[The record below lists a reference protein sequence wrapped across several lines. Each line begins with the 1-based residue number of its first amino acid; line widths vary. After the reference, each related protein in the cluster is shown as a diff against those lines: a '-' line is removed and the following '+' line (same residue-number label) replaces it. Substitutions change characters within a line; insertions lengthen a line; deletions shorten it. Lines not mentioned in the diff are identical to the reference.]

1 MNALKEKHDM
11 IHRID
16 PDNPEENPERFEELV
31 RLLEEGSDPAL
42 KAHLEGFH
50 HSDLADAFGLLP
62 KTLRARVLDA
72 LREELDHDLLF
83 ELEDHLRHEI
93 TDNLSAR
100 EVAEVITEMDSDEAV
115 QVLED
120 MGEKERK
127 EILEEVPDE
136 ERGDIEIGL
145 AYPEDSAGRRMQTDF
160 VSVGRNWDVGET
172 IDFLRE
178 EVELPEEFFDVFVV
192 DEKEKPIG
200 VISLSRILRS
210 PRPTLMR
217 EICDETQVIVP
228 AENYGVK
235 ILSIGFFAEL
245 DEAVVWRGP
254 MAVKALKQLIFDAD
268 WGELD
273 YLIIDT
279 PPGTGDV
286 HLSIVQSL
294 PLTGAVVVTTPQPV
308 ALADAKKAVA
318 MLKMDNIKVPVLGL
332 VENMSW
338 FTPKNYPEEKYF
350 IFGEDGGEN
359 LAKSLNLEL
368 LGKVPI
374 VESIRQSGDVGRP
387 AVLQQETIVEKYYN
401 DLCDKLILNIEERN
415 ATLEPTKVVG
425 VEYGDP
431 KCST

>member
-1 MNALKEKHDM
+1 MKVNSEIILQSLKKVIEPDLGKDIISLGLVADIKVSEDKISFSVQMKNAAMH
-11 IHRID
+11 
-16 PDNPEENPERFEELV
+16 
-31 RLLEEGSDPAL
+31 
-42 KAHLEGFH
+42 
-50 HSDLADAFGLLP
+50 
-62 KTLRARVLDA
+62 AR
-72 LREELDHDLLF
+72 
-83 ELEDHLRHEI
+83 
-93 TDNLSAR
+93 
-100 EVAEVITEMDSDEAV
+100 
-115 QVLED
+115 
-120 MGEKERK
+120 K
-127 EILEEVPDE
+127 
-136 ERGDIEIGL
+136 
-145 AYPEDSAGRRMQTDF
+145 RMQEACQFAIERSIGKDYSIEVNVQAMKKAEATKSVLTNIKNTIAI
-160 VSVGRNWDVGET
+160 VSGKGGVGKSTVSANLAAGLSKKGFNVGVVDAD
-172 IDFLRE
+172 IYG
-178 EVELPEEFFDVFVV
+178 PSMPIMFDVLHYR
-192 DEKEKPIG
+192 PI
-200 VISLSRILRS
+200 S
-210 PRPTLMR
+210 R
-217 EICDETQVIVP
+217 EINKKQVIVP

-338 FTPKNYPEEKYF
+338 FSPKNHPQEKYF

-368 LGKVPI
+368 LGKVPL

-387 AVLQQETIVEKYYN
+387 AVLQQETIVEKFYN

-415 ATLEPTKVVG
+415 AKLEPTKIVG
-425 VEYGDP
+425 VEYGAP
-431 KCST
+431 KCSM

>member
-1 MNALKEKHDM
+1 MKISSETILESLKKVIE
-11 IHRID
+11 
-16 PDNPEENPERFEELV
+16 PDLGKDIVSLGLV
-31 RLLEEGSDPAL
+31 
-42 KAHLEGFH
+42 
-50 HSDLADAFGLLP
+50 
-62 KTLRARVLDA
+62 
-72 LREELDHDLLF
+72 
-83 ELEDHLRHEI
+83 
-93 TDNLSAR
+93 TD
-100 EVAEVITEMDSDEAV
+100 IK
-115 QVLED
+115 VLEAKVSFSVQ
-120 MGEKERK
+120 MKNAAMHAR
-127 EILEEVPDE
+127 
-136 ERGDIEIGL
+136 
-145 AYPEDSAGRRMQTDF
+145 RRMQEACEFAIERSIGKDYSIEVNVQAMKKAEATQSVLPNIKNTIAV
-160 VSVGRNWDVGET
+160 VSGKGGVGKSTVSANLAVGLAKKGFNVGVVDAD
-172 IDFLRE
+172 IYG
-178 EVELPEEFFDVFVV
+178 PSMPIMFDV
-192 DEKEKPIG
+192 
-200 VISLSRILRS
+200 LHY
-210 PRPTLMR
+210 RPMSR
-217 EICDETQVIVP
+217 EINKKQVIVP

-338 FTPKNYPEEKYF
+338 FTPKNHPEEKYF

-359 LAKSLNLEL
+359 LAKSLSLEL
-368 LGKVPI
+368 LGKVPL

-415 ATLEPTKVVG
+415 AKLEPTKVVG
-425 VEYGDP
+425 VEYGAP

>member
-1 MNALKEKHDM
+1 MKVNSETIIESLKKVIEPDLGKDIVSLGLVTDIKVTENKVSFSVQMKNAAMHARKRMQQACEFA
-11 IHRID
+11 I
-16 PDNPEENPERFEELV
+16 ERSIGKNYSIEV
-31 RLLEEGSDPAL
+31 NVQAMK
-42 KAHLEGFH
+42 KAEASQSVLPNIKNTIAVVSGKGGVGK
-50 HSDLADAFGLLP
+50 STVSANLA
-62 KTLRARVLDA
+62 V
-72 LREELDHDLLF
+72 
-83 ELEDHLRHEI
+83 
-93 TDNLSAR
+93 
-100 EVAEVITEMDSDEAV
+100 
-115 QVLED
+115 
-120 MGEKERK
+120 
-127 EILEEVPDE
+127 
-136 ERGDIEIGL
+136 GL
-145 AYPEDSAGRRMQTDF
+145 AKKGF
-160 VSVGRNWDVGET
+160 NVGVVDADIYGPSMP
-172 IDFLRE
+172 IM
-178 EVELPEEFFDVFVV
+178 FDVLHYR
-192 DEKEKPIG
+192 PI
-200 VISLSRILRS
+200 S
-210 PRPTLMR
+210 R
-217 EICDETQVIVP
+217 EINKKQVIVP

-338 FTPKNYPEEKYF
+338 FTPKNHPEEKYF

-359 LAKSLNLEL
+359 LAKSLSLEL
-368 LGKVPI
+368 LGKVPL

-415 ATLEPTKVVG
+415 AKLDPTKVVG
-425 VEYGDP
+425 VEYGAP

>member
-1 MNALKEKHDM
+1 MKVNSENIIESLKKVIEPDLGKDIVSLGLVTDIKVTENKVSFSVQMKNAAMHARKRMQQACEFA
-11 IHRID
+11 I
-16 PDNPEENPERFEELV
+16 ERSIGKNYSIEV
-31 RLLEEGSDPAL
+31 NVQAMK
-42 KAHLEGFH
+42 KAEASQSVLPNIKNTIAVVSGKGGVGK
-50 HSDLADAFGLLP
+50 STVSANLA
-62 KTLRARVLDA
+62 V
-72 LREELDHDLLF
+72 
-83 ELEDHLRHEI
+83 
-93 TDNLSAR
+93 
-100 EVAEVITEMDSDEAV
+100 
-115 QVLED
+115 
-120 MGEKERK
+120 
-127 EILEEVPDE
+127 
-136 ERGDIEIGL
+136 GL
-145 AYPEDSAGRRMQTDF
+145 AKKGF
-160 VSVGRNWDVGET
+160 NVGVVDADIYGPSMP
-172 IDFLRE
+172 IM
-178 EVELPEEFFDVFVV
+178 FDVLHYR
-192 DEKEKPIG
+192 PI
-200 VISLSRILRS
+200 S
-210 PRPTLMR
+210 R
-217 EICDETQVIVP
+217 EINKKQVIVP

-338 FTPKNYPEEKYF
+338 FTPKNHPEEKYF

-359 LAKSLNLEL
+359 LAKSLSLKL
-368 LGKVPI
+368 LGKVPL

-415 ATLEPTKVVG
+415 AKLDPTKVVG
-425 VEYGDP
+425 VEYGAP

>member
-1 MNALKEKHDM
+1 MKVNSETIIESLKKVIEPDLGKDIVSLGLVTDIKVTENKVSFSVQMKNAAMHARKRMQQACEFA
-11 IHRID
+11 I
-16 PDNPEENPERFEELV
+16 ERSIGKNYSIEV
-31 RLLEEGSDPAL
+31 NVQAMK
-42 KAHLEGFH
+42 KAEASQSVLPNIKNTIAVVSGKGGVGK
-50 HSDLADAFGLLP
+50 STVSANLA
-62 KTLRARVLDA
+62 V
-72 LREELDHDLLF
+72 
-83 ELEDHLRHEI
+83 
-93 TDNLSAR
+93 
-100 EVAEVITEMDSDEAV
+100 
-115 QVLED
+115 
-120 MGEKERK
+120 
-127 EILEEVPDE
+127 
-136 ERGDIEIGL
+136 GL
-145 AYPEDSAGRRMQTDF
+145 AKKGF
-160 VSVGRNWDVGET
+160 NVGVVDADIYGPSMP
-172 IDFLRE
+172 IM
-178 EVELPEEFFDVFVV
+178 FDVLHYR
-192 DEKEKPIG
+192 PI
-200 VISLSRILRS
+200 S
-210 PRPTLMR
+210 R
-217 EICDETQVIVP
+217 EINKKQVIVP

-338 FTPKNYPEEKYF
+338 FTPKNHPEEKYF

-359 LAKSLNLEL
+359 LAKSLSLEL
-368 LGKVPI
+368 LGKVPL

-415 ATLEPTKVVG
+415 AKLAPTKVVG
-425 VEYGDP
+425 VEYGAP

>member
-1 MNALKEKHDM
+1 LGPNK
-11 IHRID
+11 RINNLVLNKLSIYVYNMKI
-16 PDNPEENPERFEELV
+16 NPE
-31 RLLEEGSDPAL
+31 
-42 KAHLEGFH
+42 
-50 HSDLADAFGLLP
+50 
-62 KTLRARVLDA
+62 T
-72 LREELDHDLLF
+72 
-83 ELEDHLRHEI
+83 
-93 TDNLSAR
+93 
-100 EVAEVITEMDSDEAV
+100 
-115 QVLED
+115 
-120 MGEKERK
+120 
-127 EILEEVPDE
+127 ILESLKKVIEPDLGKDIVSLGLVTDIKILENKVSFSVQMKNAAMHAKKRMQEACEFAIERSIGKDYSVEVNVQAMKKAEATQNVLPNIKNTIAVVS
-136 ERGDIEIGL
+136 GKGGVGKSTVSANLAVGL
-145 AYPEDSAGRRMQTDF
+145 AKKGF
-160 VSVGRNWDVGET
+160 NVGVVDADIYGPSMP
-172 IDFLRE
+172 IM
-178 EVELPEEFFDVFVV
+178 FDVLHYR
-192 DEKEKPIG
+192 PI
-200 VISLSRILRS
+200 S
-210 PRPTLMR
+210 R
-217 EICDETQVIVP
+217 EINKKQVIVP

-359 LAKSLNLEL
+359 LAKSLSIKL
-368 LGKVPI
+368 LGKVPL

-387 AVLQQETIVEKYYN
+387 AVLQQETIVEKYYS
-401 DLCDKLILNIEERN
+401 DLCEKLILNIDERN
-415 ATLEPTKVVG
+415 ANLEPTKVVG
-425 VEYGDP
+425 VEYGTP

>member
-1 MNALKEKHDM
+1 MKINSETILESLKKVIE
-11 IHRID
+11 
-16 PDNPEENPERFEELV
+16 PDLGKDIVSLGLV
-31 RLLEEGSDPAL
+31 
-42 KAHLEGFH
+42 
-50 HSDLADAFGLLP
+50 
-62 KTLRARVLDA
+62 
-72 LREELDHDLLF
+72 
-83 ELEDHLRHEI
+83 
-93 TDNLSAR
+93 TD
-100 EVAEVITEMDSDEAV
+100 VK
-115 QVLED
+115 VLED
-120 MGEKERK
+120 KVSFSVQMKNAAMHARKRMQEACEFAIERSIGK
-127 EILEEVPDE
+127 DYSIEVNVQAMKKAEATQSVLPNIKNTIAVVS
-136 ERGDIEIGL
+136 GKGGVGKSTVSANLAVGL
-145 AYPEDSAGRRMQTDF
+145 AKKGF
-160 VSVGRNWDVGET
+160 NVGVVDADIYGPSMP
-172 IDFLRE
+172 IM
-178 EVELPEEFFDVFVV
+178 FDVLHYR
-192 DEKEKPIG
+192 PI
-200 VISLSRILRS
+200 S
-210 PRPTLMR
+210 R
-217 EICDETQVIVP
+217 EINKKQVIVP

-338 FTPKNYPEEKYF
+338 FTPKNHPEEKYF

-359 LAKSLNLEL
+359 LAKSLSLEL
-368 LGKVPI
+368 LGKVPL

-415 ATLEPTKVVG
+415 AKLDPTKVVG
-425 VEYGDP
+425 VEYGAP

>member
-1 MNALKEKHDM
+1 MKVNSEIIIESLKKVIEPDLGKDIVSLGLVTDIKVTENKVSFSVQMKNAAMHARKRMQQACEFA
-11 IHRID
+11 I
-16 PDNPEENPERFEELV
+16 ERSIGKDYSIEV
-31 RLLEEGSDPAL
+31 NVQAMK
-42 KAHLEGFH
+42 KAEASQSVLPNIKNTIAVVSGKGGVGK
-50 HSDLADAFGLLP
+50 STVSANLA
-62 KTLRARVLDA
+62 V
-72 LREELDHDLLF
+72 
-83 ELEDHLRHEI
+83 
-93 TDNLSAR
+93 
-100 EVAEVITEMDSDEAV
+100 
-115 QVLED
+115 
-120 MGEKERK
+120 
-127 EILEEVPDE
+127 
-136 ERGDIEIGL
+136 GL
-145 AYPEDSAGRRMQTDF
+145 AKKGF
-160 VSVGRNWDVGET
+160 NVGVVDADIYGPSMP
-172 IDFLRE
+172 IM
-178 EVELPEEFFDVFVV
+178 FDVLHYR
-192 DEKEKPIG
+192 PI
-200 VISLSRILRS
+200 S
-210 PRPTLMR
+210 R
-217 EICDETQVIVP
+217 EINKKQVIVP

-338 FTPKNYPEEKYF
+338 FTPKNHPEEKYF

-359 LAKSLNLEL
+359 LAKSLSLEL
-368 LGKVPI
+368 LGKVPL

-415 ATLEPTKVVG
+415 AKLDPTKVVG
-425 VEYGDP
+425 VEYGAP

>member
-1 MNALKEKHDM
+1 MGPNKRINNLVLSKLSIYVYNMKINSETILESLKKVIE
-11 IHRID
+11 
-16 PDNPEENPERFEELV
+16 PDLGKDIVSLGLV
-31 RLLEEGSDPAL
+31 TNI
-42 KAHLEGFH
+42 K
-50 HSDLADAFGLLP
+50 
-62 KTLRARVLDA
+62 
-72 LREELDHDLLF
+72 
-83 ELEDHLRHEI
+83 
-93 TDNLSAR
+93 
-100 EVAEVITEMDSDEAV
+100 
-115 QVLED
+115 VLENKVSFSVQ
-120 MGEKERK
+120 MKNAAMHARKRMQEACEFAIERSIGK
-127 EILEEVPDE
+127 DYSVEVNVQAMKKAEATQNVLPNIKNTIAVVS
-136 ERGDIEIGL
+136 GKGGVGKSTVSANLAVGL
-145 AYPEDSAGRRMQTDF
+145 AKKGF
-160 VSVGRNWDVGET
+160 NVGVVDADIYGPSMP
-172 IDFLRE
+172 IM
-178 EVELPEEFFDVFVV
+178 FDVLHYR
-192 DEKEKPIG
+192 PI
-200 VISLSRILRS
+200 S
-210 PRPTLMR
+210 R
-217 EICDETQVIVP
+217 EINKKQVIVP

-338 FTPKNYPEEKYF
+338 FTPKNYPQEKYF

-359 LAKSLNLEL
+359 LAKSLSIKL
-368 LGKVPI
+368 LGKVPL

-387 AVLQQETIVEKYYN
+387 AVLQQETIVEKYYS
-401 DLCDKLILNIEERN
+401 DLCEKLILNIDERN
-415 ATLEPTKVVG
+415 AKLEPTKVVG
-425 VEYGDP
+425 VEYGTP

>member
-1 MNALKEKHDM
+1 MKVNSETIIESLKKVIEPDLGKDIVSLGLVTDIKVMENKVSFSVQMKNAAMHARKRMQQACEFA
-11 IHRID
+11 I
-16 PDNPEENPERFEELV
+16 ERSIGKNYSIEV
-31 RLLEEGSDPAL
+31 NVQAMK
-42 KAHLEGFH
+42 KAEASQSVLPNIKNTIAVVSGKGGVGK
-50 HSDLADAFGLLP
+50 STVSANLA
-62 KTLRARVLDA
+62 V
-72 LREELDHDLLF
+72 
-83 ELEDHLRHEI
+83 
-93 TDNLSAR
+93 
-100 EVAEVITEMDSDEAV
+100 
-115 QVLED
+115 
-120 MGEKERK
+120 
-127 EILEEVPDE
+127 
-136 ERGDIEIGL
+136 GL
-145 AYPEDSAGRRMQTDF
+145 AKKGF
-160 VSVGRNWDVGET
+160 NVGVVDADIYGPSMP
-172 IDFLRE
+172 IM
-178 EVELPEEFFDVFVV
+178 FDVLHYR
-192 DEKEKPIG
+192 PI
-200 VISLSRILRS
+200 S
-210 PRPTLMR
+210 R
-217 EICDETQVIVP
+217 EINKKQVIVP

-268 WGELD
+268 CGELD

-338 FTPKNYPEEKYF
+338 FTPKNHPEEKYY

-359 LAKSLNLEL
+359 LAKSLSLEL
-368 LGKVPI
+368 LGKVPL

-415 ATLEPTKVVG
+415 AKLDPTKVVG
-425 VEYGDP
+425 VEYGAP

>member
-1 MNALKEKHDM
+1 MKVNSETIIESLKKVIEPDLGKDIVSLGLVTDIKVTENKVSFSVQMKNAAMHARKRMQQACEFA
-11 IHRID
+11 I
-16 PDNPEENPERFEELV
+16 ERSIGKNYSIEV
-31 RLLEEGSDPAL
+31 NVQAMK
-42 KAHLEGFH
+42 KAEASQSVLPNIKNTIAVVSGKGGVGK
-50 HSDLADAFGLLP
+50 STVSANLA
-62 KTLRARVLDA
+62 V
-72 LREELDHDLLF
+72 
-83 ELEDHLRHEI
+83 
-93 TDNLSAR
+93 
-100 EVAEVITEMDSDEAV
+100 
-115 QVLED
+115 
-120 MGEKERK
+120 
-127 EILEEVPDE
+127 
-136 ERGDIEIGL
+136 GL
-145 AYPEDSAGRRMQTDF
+145 AKKGF
-160 VSVGRNWDVGET
+160 NVGVVDADIYGPSMP
-172 IDFLRE
+172 IM
-178 EVELPEEFFDVFVV
+178 FDVLHYR
-192 DEKEKPIG
+192 PI
-200 VISLSRILRS
+200 S
-210 PRPTLMR
+210 R
-217 EICDETQVIVP
+217 EINKKQVIVP

-318 MLKMDNIKVPVLGL
+318 MLKMDNIKVPVLGM

-338 FTPKNYPEEKYF
+338 FTPKNHPEEKYF

-359 LAKSLNLEL
+359 LAKSLSLEL

-415 ATLEPTKVVG
+415 AKLAPTKVVG
-425 VEYGDP
+425 VEYGAP

>member
-1 MNALKEKHDM
+1 MQEACEFA
-11 IHRID
+11 IERSIGID
-16 PDNPEENPERFEELV
+16 YSIDVNV
-31 RLLEEGSDPAL
+31 QAMK
-42 KAHLEGFH
+42 KAEASKSVLPNIKNTIAVVSGKGGVGK
-50 HSDLADAFGLLP
+50 STVSANLA
-62 KTLRARVLDA
+62 V
-72 LREELDHDLLF
+72 
-83 ELEDHLRHEI
+83 
-93 TDNLSAR
+93 
-100 EVAEVITEMDSDEAV
+100 
-115 QVLED
+115 
-120 MGEKERK
+120 
-127 EILEEVPDE
+127 
-136 ERGDIEIGL
+136 GL
-145 AYPEDSAGRRMQTDF
+145 AKKGF
-160 VSVGRNWDVGET
+160 NVGVVDADIYGPSMP
-172 IDFLRE
+172 IM
-178 EVELPEEFFDVFVV
+178 FDV
-192 DEKEKPIG
+192 
-200 VISLSRILRS
+200 LHY
-210 PRPTLMR
+210 RPFSR
-217 EICDETQVIVP
+217 EINKKQVIVP

-318 MLKMDNIKVPVLGL
+318 MLKMDNIKVPVLGM

-338 FTPKNYPEEKYF
+338 FTPKNHPEEKYF

-359 LAKSLNLEL
+359 LAKSLSLEL

-401 DLCDKLILNIEERN
+401 DLCDKLILNTEERN
-415 ATLEPTKVVG
+415 AKLEPTKVVG

>member
-1 MNALKEKHDM
+1 MKNAAMHARKRMQEACEFA
-11 IHRID
+11 I
-16 PDNPEENPERFEELV
+16 ERSIGKDYSIEV
-31 RLLEEGSDPAL
+31 NVQAMK
-42 KAHLEGFH
+42 KAEA
-50 HSDLADAFGLLP
+50 SKSLLP
-62 KTLRARVLDA
+62 NIKNTIAVVSGKGGVGKSTVSA
-72 LREELDHDLLF
+72 
-83 ELEDHLRHEI
+83 
-93 TDNLSAR
+93 NL
-100 EVAEVITEMDSDEAV
+100 AV
-115 QVLED
+115 
-120 MGEKERK
+120 
-127 EILEEVPDE
+127 
-136 ERGDIEIGL
+136 GL
-145 AYPEDSAGRRMQTDF
+145 AKKGF
-160 VSVGRNWDVGET
+160 NVGVVDADIYGPSMP
-172 IDFLRE
+172 IM
-178 EVELPEEFFDVFVV
+178 FDV
-192 DEKEKPIG
+192 
-200 VISLSRILRS
+200 LHY
-210 PRPTLMR
+210 RPFSR
-217 EICDETQVIVP
+217 EINKKQVIVP

-318 MLKMDNIKVPVLGL
+318 MLKMDNIKVPVLGM

-338 FTPKNYPEEKYF
+338 FTPKNHPEEKYF

-359 LAKSLNLEL
+359 LAKSLSLEL

-401 DLCDKLILNIEERN
+401 DLCDKLILNTEERN
-415 ATLEPTKVVG
+415 AKLEPTKVVG

>member
-1 MNALKEKHDM
+1 MKVNSETIIESLKKVIEPDLGKDIVSLGLVTDIKVMENKVSFSVQMKNAAMHARKRMQQACEFA
-11 IHRID
+11 I
-16 PDNPEENPERFEELV
+16 ERSIGKNYSIEV
-31 RLLEEGSDPAL
+31 NIQAMK
-42 KAHLEGFH
+42 KAEASQSVLPNIKNTIAVVSGKGGVGK
-50 HSDLADAFGLLP
+50 STVSANLA
-62 KTLRARVLDA
+62 V
-72 LREELDHDLLF
+72 
-83 ELEDHLRHEI
+83 
-93 TDNLSAR
+93 
-100 EVAEVITEMDSDEAV
+100 
-115 QVLED
+115 
-120 MGEKERK
+120 
-127 EILEEVPDE
+127 
-136 ERGDIEIGL
+136 GL
-145 AYPEDSAGRRMQTDF
+145 AKKGF
-160 VSVGRNWDVGET
+160 NVGVVDADIYGPSMP
-172 IDFLRE
+172 IM
-178 EVELPEEFFDVFVV
+178 FDVLHYR
-192 DEKEKPIG
+192 PI
-200 VISLSRILRS
+200 S
-210 PRPTLMR
+210 R
-217 EICDETQVIVP
+217 EINKKQVIVP

-338 FTPKNYPEEKYF
+338 FTPKNHPEEKYF

-359 LAKSLNLEL
+359 LAKSLSLEL
-368 LGKVPI
+368 LGKVPL

-415 ATLEPTKVVG
+415 AKLDPTKVVG
-425 VEYGDP
+425 VEYGAP

>member
-1 MNALKEKHDM
+1 MKVNSETIIESLKKVIEPDLGKDIVSLGLVTDIKVMENKVSFSVQMKNAAMHARKRMQQACEFA
-11 IHRID
+11 I
-16 PDNPEENPERFEELV
+16 ERSIGKNYSIEV
-31 RLLEEGSDPAL
+31 NVQAMK
-42 KAHLEGFH
+42 KAEASQSVLPNIKNTIAVVSGKGGVGK
-50 HSDLADAFGLLP
+50 STVSANLA
-62 KTLRARVLDA
+62 V
-72 LREELDHDLLF
+72 
-83 ELEDHLRHEI
+83 
-93 TDNLSAR
+93 
-100 EVAEVITEMDSDEAV
+100 
-115 QVLED
+115 
-120 MGEKERK
+120 
-127 EILEEVPDE
+127 
-136 ERGDIEIGL
+136 GL
-145 AYPEDSAGRRMQTDF
+145 AKKGF
-160 VSVGRNWDVGET
+160 NVGVVDADIYGPSMP
-172 IDFLRE
+172 IM
-178 EVELPEEFFDVFVV
+178 FDVLHYR
-192 DEKEKPIG
+192 PI
-200 VISLSRILRS
+200 S
-210 PRPTLMR
+210 R
-217 EICDETQVIVP
+217 EINKKQVIVP

-338 FTPKNYPEEKYF
+338 FTPKNHPEEKYF

-359 LAKSLNLEL
+359 LAKSLSLEL
-368 LGKVPI
+368 LGKVPL

-387 AVLQQETIVEKYYN
+387 AVLQLETIVEKYYN

-415 ATLEPTKVVG
+415 AKLDPTKVVG
-425 VEYGDP
+425 VEYGAP

>member
-1 MNALKEKHDM
+1 MKVNSETIIESLKKVIEPDLGKDIISLGLVTDIKVMENKVSFSVQMKNAAMHARKRMQQACEFA
-11 IHRID
+11 I
-16 PDNPEENPERFEELV
+16 ERSIGKNYSIEV
-31 RLLEEGSDPAL
+31 NVQAMK
-42 KAHLEGFH
+42 KAEASQSVLPNIKNTIAVVSGKGGVGK
-50 HSDLADAFGLLP
+50 STVSANLA
-62 KTLRARVLDA
+62 V
-72 LREELDHDLLF
+72 
-83 ELEDHLRHEI
+83 
-93 TDNLSAR
+93 
-100 EVAEVITEMDSDEAV
+100 
-115 QVLED
+115 
-120 MGEKERK
+120 
-127 EILEEVPDE
+127 
-136 ERGDIEIGL
+136 GL
-145 AYPEDSAGRRMQTDF
+145 AKKGF
-160 VSVGRNWDVGET
+160 NVGVVDADIYGPSMP
-172 IDFLRE
+172 IM
-178 EVELPEEFFDVFVV
+178 FDVLHYR
-192 DEKEKPIG
+192 PI
-200 VISLSRILRS
+200 S
-210 PRPTLMR
+210 R
-217 EICDETQVIVP
+217 EINKKQVIVP

-338 FTPKNYPEEKYF
+338 FTPKNHPEEKYF

-359 LAKSLNLEL
+359 LAKSLSLEL
-368 LGKVPI
+368 LGKVPL

-387 AVLQQETIVEKYYN
+387 AVLQQETIIEKYYN

-415 ATLEPTKVVG
+415 AKLDPTKVVG
-425 VEYGDP
+425 VEYGAP

>member
-1 MNALKEKHDM
+1 MKVNSETIIESLKKVIEPDLGKDIISLGLVTDIKVMENKVSFSVQMKNAAMHARKRMQQACEFA
-11 IHRID
+11 I
-16 PDNPEENPERFEELV
+16 ERSIGKNYSIEV
-31 RLLEEGSDPAL
+31 NVQAMK
-42 KAHLEGFH
+42 KAEASQSVLPNIKNTIAVVSGKGGVGK
-50 HSDLADAFGLLP
+50 STVSANLA
-62 KTLRARVLDA
+62 V
-72 LREELDHDLLF
+72 
-83 ELEDHLRHEI
+83 
-93 TDNLSAR
+93 
-100 EVAEVITEMDSDEAV
+100 
-115 QVLED
+115 
-120 MGEKERK
+120 
-127 EILEEVPDE
+127 
-136 ERGDIEIGL
+136 GL
-145 AYPEDSAGRRMQTDF
+145 AKKGF
-160 VSVGRNWDVGET
+160 NVGVVDADIYGPSMP
-172 IDFLRE
+172 IM
-178 EVELPEEFFDVFVV
+178 FDVLHYR
-192 DEKEKPIG
+192 PI
-200 VISLSRILRS
+200 S
-210 PRPTLMR
+210 R
-217 EICDETQVIVP
+217 EINKKQVIVP

-338 FTPKNYPEEKYF
+338 FTPKNHPEEKYF

-359 LAKSLNLEL
+359 LAKSLSLEL
-368 LGKVPI
+368 LGKVPL

-415 ATLEPTKVVG
+415 AKLAPTKVVG
-425 VEYGDP
+425 VEYGAP

>member
-1 MNALKEKHDM
+1 
-11 IHRID
+11 
-16 PDNPEENPERFEELV
+16 
-31 RLLEEGSDPAL
+31 
-42 KAHLEGFH
+42 
-50 HSDLADAFGLLP
+50 
-62 KTLRARVLDA
+62 
-72 LREELDHDLLF
+72 
-83 ELEDHLRHEI
+83 
-93 TDNLSAR
+93 
-100 EVAEVITEMDSDEAV
+100 
-115 QVLED
+115 
-120 MGEKERK
+120 
-127 EILEEVPDE
+127 
-136 ERGDIEIGL
+136 
-145 AYPEDSAGRRMQTDF
+145 
-160 VSVGRNWDVGET
+160 
-172 IDFLRE
+172 
-178 EVELPEEFFDVFVV
+178 
-192 DEKEKPIG
+192 
-200 VISLSRILRS
+200 
-210 PRPTLMR
+210 
-217 EICDETQVIVP
+217 
-228 AENYGVK
+228 
-235 ILSIGFFAEL
+235 
-245 DEAVVWRGP
+245 

-338 FTPKNYPEEKYF
+338 FTPKNHPEEKYF

-359 LAKSLNLEL
+359 LAKSLDLEF
-368 LGKVPI
+368 LGKVPL

-401 DLCDKLILNIEERN
+401 NICDKLILNIEERN
-415 ATLEPTKVVG
+415 AKLDPTKVVG

>member
-1 MNALKEKHDM
+1 MKVNSEIIIESLKKVIEPDLGKDIVSLGLVTDIKVTENRVSFSVQMKNAAMHARKRMQQACEFA
-11 IHRID
+11 I
-16 PDNPEENPERFEELV
+16 ERSIGKDYSIEV
-31 RLLEEGSDPAL
+31 NVQAMK
-42 KAHLEGFH
+42 KAEASQSVLPNIKNTIAVVSGKGGVGK
-50 HSDLADAFGLLP
+50 STVSANLA
-62 KTLRARVLDA
+62 V
-72 LREELDHDLLF
+72 
-83 ELEDHLRHEI
+83 
-93 TDNLSAR
+93 
-100 EVAEVITEMDSDEAV
+100 
-115 QVLED
+115 
-120 MGEKERK
+120 
-127 EILEEVPDE
+127 
-136 ERGDIEIGL
+136 GL
-145 AYPEDSAGRRMQTDF
+145 AKKGF
-160 VSVGRNWDVGET
+160 NVGVVDADIYGPSMP
-172 IDFLRE
+172 IM
-178 EVELPEEFFDVFVV
+178 FDVLHYR
-192 DEKEKPIG
+192 PI
-200 VISLSRILRS
+200 S
-210 PRPTLMR
+210 R
-217 EICDETQVIVP
+217 EINKKQVIVP

-338 FTPKNYPEEKYF
+338 FTPKNHPEEKYF

-359 LAKSLNLEL
+359 LAKSLSLEL
-368 LGKVPI
+368 LGKVPL

-415 ATLEPTKVVG
+415 AKLDPTKVVG
-425 VEYGDP
+425 VEYGAP

>member
-1 MNALKEKHDM
+1 MKINSKTILESLKKVIE
-11 IHRID
+11 
-16 PDNPEENPERFEELV
+16 PDLGKDIVSLGLV
-31 RLLEEGSDPAL
+31 
-42 KAHLEGFH
+42 
-50 HSDLADAFGLLP
+50 
-62 KTLRARVLDA
+62 
-72 LREELDHDLLF
+72 
-83 ELEDHLRHEI
+83 
-93 TDNLSAR
+93 TD
-100 EVAEVITEMDSDEAV
+100 VK
-115 QVLED
+115 VLENKVSFSVQ
-120 MGEKERK
+120 MKNAAMHARKRMQQACEFAIERSIGK
-127 EILEEVPDE
+127 DYSIEVNVQAMKKAEASQSVLPNIKNTIAVVS
-136 ERGDIEIGL
+136 GKGGVGKSTVSANLAVGL
-145 AYPEDSAGRRMQTDF
+145 AKKGF
-160 VSVGRNWDVGET
+160 NVGVVDADIYGPSMP
-172 IDFLRE
+172 IM
-178 EVELPEEFFDVFVV
+178 FDVLHYR
-192 DEKEKPIG
+192 PI
-200 VISLSRILRS
+200 S
-210 PRPTLMR
+210 R
-217 EICDETQVIVP
+217 EINKKQVIVP

-338 FTPKNYPEEKYF
+338 FTPKNHPEEKYF

-359 LAKSLNLEL
+359 LAKSLSVEL
-368 LGKVPI
+368 LGKVPLI
-374 VESIRQSGDVGRP
+374 ESIRQSGDVGRP

-415 ATLEPTKVVG
+415 AKLDPTKVVG
-425 VEYGDP
+425 VEYGAP

>member
-1 MNALKEKHDM
+1 MKVNSETIIESLKKVIEPDLGKDIVSLGLVTDIKIVENKVSFSVQMKNAAMHARKRMQQACEFA
-11 IHRID
+11 I
-16 PDNPEENPERFEELV
+16 ERSIGKNYFIEV
-31 RLLEEGSDPAL
+31 NVQAMK
-42 KAHLEGFH
+42 KAEASQSVLPNIKNTIAVVSGKGGVGK
-50 HSDLADAFGLLP
+50 STVSANLA
-62 KTLRARVLDA
+62 V
-72 LREELDHDLLF
+72 
-83 ELEDHLRHEI
+83 
-93 TDNLSAR
+93 
-100 EVAEVITEMDSDEAV
+100 
-115 QVLED
+115 
-120 MGEKERK
+120 
-127 EILEEVPDE
+127 
-136 ERGDIEIGL
+136 GL
-145 AYPEDSAGRRMQTDF
+145 AKKGF
-160 VSVGRNWDVGET
+160 NVGVVDADIYGPSMP
-172 IDFLRE
+172 IM
-178 EVELPEEFFDVFVV
+178 FDVLHYR
-192 DEKEKPIG
+192 PI
-200 VISLSRILRS
+200 S
-210 PRPTLMR
+210 R
-217 EICDETQVIVP
+217 EINKKQVIVP

-338 FTPKNYPEEKYF
+338 FTPKNHPEEKYF

-359 LAKSLNLEL
+359 LAKSLSLEL
-368 LGKVPI
+368 LGKVPL

-415 ATLEPTKVVG
+415 AKLDPTKVVG
-425 VEYGDP
+425 VEYGAP